1 MKSQKSPKLDADI
14 TDYRDIPIQ
23 LVDGATASHCSGSD
37 RRVRS
42 LVSDSLSDF
51 SLSDTRLPNLFQHY
65 QPNQSA
71 SKALSG
77 STPNLASLDDYAGTC
92 SQNSYLANITEDTS
106 NPHQILYKP
115 CTKRPPQH
123 PGASRHPLSSSYLR
137 WRAGTVSDNKGV
149 TISSFHP

>member
-14 TDYRDIPIQ
+14 TDYRDIPIK
-23 LVDGATASHCSGSD
+23 LVDGATASHCSGSE

-51 SLSDTRLPNLFQHY
+51 SLADTRLPNLLQHY

-71 SKALSG
+71 GKALSG
-77 STPNLASLDDYAGTC
+77 STPNLASLEDYAVTC
-92 SQNSYLANITEDTS
+92 SQNSYLSNITEDTSS

-115 CTKRPPQH
+115 CTKRPPKH
-123 PGASRHPLSSSYLR
+123 HGASRHPLSSTYLK
-137 WRAGTVSDNKGV
+137 WRAGAVSDNKGV
-149 TISSFHP
+149 TISFI